1 MEDSYPQSAKTEL
14 WEENRIPA
22 AEETRICSSG
32 CSRPEKLNEI
42 PAACGSVFYQTD
54 LVSVPVKVMP
64 FAKAGPCTT
73 VCCGSPVIT
82 PGDSC
87 IGEVGQTCEFTITQK
102 ICVKLPLHFGAS
114 ISIDRSRI
122 QCGGISETEYD
133 CTNPGPRACN

>member
-87 IGEVGQTCEFTITQK
+87 IGEVGQTCEFTI
-102 ICVKLPLHFGAS
+102 

-133 CTNPGPRACN
+133 CKNPGPRACN